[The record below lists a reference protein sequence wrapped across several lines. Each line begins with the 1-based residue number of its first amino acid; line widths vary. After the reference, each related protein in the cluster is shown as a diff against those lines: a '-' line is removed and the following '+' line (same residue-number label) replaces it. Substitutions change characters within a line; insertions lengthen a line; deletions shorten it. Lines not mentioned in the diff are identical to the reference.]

1 MTTPDAF
8 ADRLAAA
15 LTDRGLSLDRVQ
27 AHLAAAGC
35 EVSVATLSYWRAG
48 RSRPWRDRSFDAVA
62 ELERILRVPAGHLIP
77 ALPTRRRAPWNPLAA
92 LPHHE
97 ATAAAL
103 NAPTIDLIRRWTRLY
118 VEDLLVIDAQHR
130 ETHQITTMI
139 VEAKADGARTWPIV
153 TMAADPDARGLAVS
167 ALAGCEIADARVLAD
182 APIAIAEV
190 VLPRALRQGERA
202 HLAYRVDFGATGAAS
217 CRLSRSLPG
226 PTRVLSLGV
235 RFDGDAPTGHH
246 TSARSPRGDALPV
259 GQATLVGDRLQ
270 ATALDAQTGLYQLA
284 WDWPDTDG
292 TPPAC
297 AGGVPVSTATS
308 SESR

>member
-118 VEDLLVIDAQHR
+118 VEDLLVIAAQHR

-202 HLAYRVDFGATGAAS
+202 HLA
-217 CRLSRSLPG
+217 
-226 PTRVLSLGV
+226 
-235 RFDGDAPTGHH
+235 
-246 TSARSPRGDALPV
+246 
-259 GQATLVGDRLQ
+259 
-270 ATALDAQTGLYQLA
+270 
-284 WDWPDTDG
+284 
-292 TPPAC
+292 
-297 AGGVPVSTATS
+297 
-308 SESR
+308 